1 MSLNNQQLAEQLSLA
16 SQGKK
21 KCSKCGMVKQLS
33 EFFKRKANRDGLDG
47 FCKSCQQEKNTRWEK
62 QNPVK
67 TQTMYMICA
76 ARTRAK
82 SKGMEFNIDVDYVRS
97 LVTSN
102 CPVFGVPLEWS
113 CCREMKAKPL
123 PNSPSLDRID
133 NNKGYVR
140 GNVWI
145 ISHRAN
151 AVKNS
156 ASLDEI
162 KMLANALK
170 GKC

>member
-1 MSLNNQQLAEQLSLA
+1 M
-16 SQGKK
+16 
-21 KCSKCGMVKQLS
+21 
-33 EFFKRKANRDGLDG
+33 
-47 FCKSCQQEKNTRWEK
+47 T
-62 QNPVK
+62 
-67 TQTMYMICA
+67 CA

-82 SKGMEFNIDVDYVRS
+82 NKGMEFNIDVDYVRS

-113 CCREMKAKPL
+113 CCREGKSVPL

-133 NNKGYVR
+133 NSKGYIK

-145 ISHRAN
+145 ISYRAN
-151 AVKNS
+151 TVKNA